1 MREFPGFLNVLQK
14 QLESLDVST
23 LERVNVDGGLEVSEL
38 INRVL
43 KPVDYTVDQPYFVEE
58 VVKCVPDIDH
68 DDFWR
73 GKDSLNSGETVL
85 CISTDDKSF
94 EVDNKTGFTH
104 LEQQLVKSSWVKR
117 VWIFVEPSHKKFVN
131 ESLKR
136 TGSRAFV
143 LQGYESFCLT
153 PNNELVIKEGQ
164 PVFHGCGTGDLIF
177 ASKRQSLLQLHLV
190 GGGKYIYVI
199 PCKPGVELQPI
210 LVGMHTRLNKP
221 VTWQV
226 TERSLDSEYGILCEH
241 AGFPQIVEKF
251 RLSSQTADDL
261 YEYNSV
267 DSCVFD
273 ASLDF
278 DSVPW
283 KWHRMKVK
291 TGKGLSV
298 QFKRTL
304 YDLTANFQTVF
315 VDLQLK

>member
-14 QLESLDVST
+14 QLESLDLST

-38 INRVL
+38 INSIL

-68 DDFWR
+68 DDFWW
-73 GKDSLNSGETVL
+73 GKESLNSGETVL
-85 CISTDDKSF
+85 CIITSDKSF
-94 EVDNKTGFTH
+94 EVDDKTGFTH
-104 LEQQLVKSSWVKR
+104 LEQQLVKSSWIKR
-117 VWIFVEPSHKKFVN
+117 VWIFVEPGHKKFVN
-131 ESLKR
+131 EILKR
-136 TGSRAFV
+136 TGSRALV

-153 PNNELVIKEGQ
+153 PNNELVIKDGQ

-177 ASKRQSLLQLHLV
+177 ASKKQSLLQLHLT

-199 PCKPGVELQPI
+199 PCNPGVELQPV
-210 LVGMHTRLNKP
+210 LVGMHARLKKP

-226 TERSLDSEYGILCEH
+226 TERTLESEYGVLCEH

-261 YEYNSV
+261 YEYNST

-273 ASLDF
+273 ATLDF
-278 DSVPW
+278 DTIKW

-315 VDLQLK
+315 VDLQIK